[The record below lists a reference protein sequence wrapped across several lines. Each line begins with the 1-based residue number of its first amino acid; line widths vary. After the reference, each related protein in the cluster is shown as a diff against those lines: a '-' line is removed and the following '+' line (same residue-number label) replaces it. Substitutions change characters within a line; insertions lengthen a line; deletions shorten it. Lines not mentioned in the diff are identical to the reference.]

1 VNARRLSWA
10 RGNFRHKSGK
20 LFRRRDG
27 RSGTPRNNR
36 ASNLSRLWLF
46 AKLTKECGKLWNRQ
60 VRKQRRSALPH
71 SGVES
76 KIQWSASANAK
87 ATLTIYKL
95 IRRETEIKENAIDAV
110 KTSGRGGLSDSRA
123 ASVERLQSCAI
134 LGESRR

>member
-1 VNARRLSWA
+1 VNARRLPWA
-10 RGNFRHKSGK
+10 RDNLCHKRGKFFRCCE
-20 LFRRRDG
+20 G
-27 RSGTPRNNR
+27 RSCTPRNDR
-36 ASNLSRLWLF
+36 ASNFSRLWLF
-46 AKLTKECGKLWNRQ
+46 AKLTKECGEFWNGQ